1 MVRMTAPETVGAPK
15 TDALEQRAFVDKAE
29 LRFAQGEGGARTASG
44 YFCLSDNVTDIGGYW
59 QERFAAGAFTKSLG
73 ERDVVA
79 LHSHDD
85 ARPVGRMSRETL
97 RIKEDERGYGFEND
111 LPDTSDGRDLA
122 VQLERGDIEGM
133 SFRFRARKEEWD
145 ETQDP
150 PMRTII
156 EAELYEITYTAFP
169 AYPDTEVGLR
179 SLEHARAERRERNKA
194 GAAARIAATRAKLK
208 RVIHG
213 L

>member
-1 MVRMTAPETVGAPK
+1 MTTPKAAGAPK
-15 TDALEQRAFVDKAE
+15 TDALELRAFTQKAE
-29 LRFAQGEGGARTASG
+29 LRFAQGEGGVRTASG

-97 RIKEDERGYGFEND
+97 RIREDERGYGFEND

-179 SLEHARAERRERNKA
+179 SLEHARAERRQHNKS
-194 GAAARIAATRAKLK
+194 GAAARIRMKLALAERRK
-208 RVIHG
+208 PN
-213 L
+213 